1 MIENEHR
8 VGIIHDSMSYPSG
21 DMHGHNDHFI
31 HESSGDFGELFKL
44 STESHFQT

>member
-8 VGIIHDSMSYPSG
+8 VGIIHQSIGSSG
-21 DMHGHNDHFI
+21 GMHGHNEHST
-31 HESSGDFGELFKL
+31 HESSGDFREFLKL